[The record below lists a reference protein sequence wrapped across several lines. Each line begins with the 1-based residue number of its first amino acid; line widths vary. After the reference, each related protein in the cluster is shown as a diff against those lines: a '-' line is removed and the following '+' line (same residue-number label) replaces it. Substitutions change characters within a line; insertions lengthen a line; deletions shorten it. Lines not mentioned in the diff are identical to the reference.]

1 MSRSN
6 SFYEPQFHFVLAAGD
21 LTGIYSIRQI
31 VEAIP
36 VQLMLVFLDL
46 CLECAANDSRI
57 ITENGA

>member
-1 MSRSN
+1 VIRLN
-6 SFYEPQFHFVLAAGD
+6 SFNEPQLHFILTTGD
-21 LTGIYSIRQI
+21 LQGVHTIWQI